1 MIPIILF
8 VLFIGVPLLEI
19 AAFIK
24 IGEAIG
30 VVPTLLGC
38 VVTAVAGAI
47 LVRIQGFGVL
57 RRAQAA
63 MAQHQAPVDELAHGV
78 MILVAGVLLMT
89 PGYVTDTMGF
99 LLLIAPVR
107 LAIARAAFKALK
119 DRAFVTVRR
128 AAAPQSDGV
137 TIEGEATD
145 ITDKKGGA

>member
-8 VLFIGVPLLEI
+8 VLFVGVPLLEI

-63 MAQHQAPVDELAHGV
+63 MAQRHAPVDELAHGV
-78 MILVAGVLLMT
+78 MILIAGVLLMT

-99 LLLIAPVR
+99 LLLIPPLR
-107 LAIARAAFKALK
+107 LAIARAAFKTVK
-119 DRAFVTVRR
+119 DRAVVTVRR
-128 AAAPQSDGV
+128 AGAPQSDSV
-137 TIEGEATD
+137 TIEGEAAD